1 MWRNIVALCNGK
13 MSQNSTS
20 AMVERGFAG
29 FVCANLLILFENG
42 NSFSYICTILE
53 VPVLRERYKVCICA
67 KKLRTNKK
75 L

>member
-29 FVCANLLILFENG
+29 FVFANLLILFENG

-67 KKLRTNKK
+67 KKITNK
-75 L
+75 